1 MRVAILAQKEK
12 RCQKRM
18 LKSEKSYIIQY
29 FTILSHAKAQSR
41 KGRAESFA

>member
-18 LKSEKSYIIQY
+18 LKSEKSYIGLVI
-29 FTILSHAKAQSR
+29 K
-41 KGRAESFA
+41 